1 MMNFLDNQNL
11 DRKFGFMKL
20 LLSAAMIQLQK
31 DRAIILG
38 AHFTL
43 HKDSEIPTH
52 FSFGNFSSIKISN
65 SSLSSVLVETLH

>member
-1 MMNFLDNQNL
+1 MNH
-11 DRKFGFMKL
+11 KFGLIKR

-31 DRAIILG
+31 GCAIDMG

-52 FSFGNFSSIKISN
+52 FSFGNFTSIKISN